1 MLETRAF
8 RFTCQGCGKS
18 LRRLASM
25 TSASQKL
32 QSAATARS
40 AFVPPCKC
48 GSRGSG
54 QIVRLAGMNA
64 ARGGLAR
71 NRTGMEGFAV
81 LCVTIP
87 PRGLCRNE
95 PRGSPPIQSIGFYR
109 KTCFLGTEADGG
121 GRGRLALCK
130 GGAGLLYARR
140 EETRSL
146 IAQLVEQSTVNRS
159 VAGSS
164 PAQGAS

>member
-18 LRRLASM
+18 LRRLASI
-25 TSASQKL
+25 TSASQKP
-32 QSAATARS
+32 QSAAMAGS

-48 GSRGSG
+48 GWRGSG
-54 QIVRLAGMNA
+54 QIVGLASMNA

-95 PRGSPPIQSIGFYR
+95 PRGSPPIQRIGFYR
-109 KTCFLGTEADGG
+109 KTCLLGTGSG
-121 GRGRLALCK
+121 WRGRGAISTLQRRRGLVICASRRNAIPDSS
-130 GGAGLLYARR
+130 AGRA
-140 EETRSL
+140 
-146 IAQLVEQSTVNRS
+146 IDC
-159 VAGSS
+159 
-164 PAQGAS
+164 